1 MPLLEFLALNV
12 YVASLPLMVAFNI
25 GKALKEGGFEDG
37 YEVMDSAAREYIW
50 LKRTEVTFQYYSS
63 EESER
68 KTYTYL
74 KPRVSKALDHG
85 RCFLTAEE
93 TQAWC
98 APMLRIDPAIV
109 RHYLSLMN

>member
-1 MPLLEFLALNV
+1 
-12 YVASLPLMVAFNI
+12 MVAFNI
-25 GKALKEGGFEDG
+25 GKALKGGGFEDG
-37 YEVMDSAAREYIW
+37 YEVMDGAAREYIW